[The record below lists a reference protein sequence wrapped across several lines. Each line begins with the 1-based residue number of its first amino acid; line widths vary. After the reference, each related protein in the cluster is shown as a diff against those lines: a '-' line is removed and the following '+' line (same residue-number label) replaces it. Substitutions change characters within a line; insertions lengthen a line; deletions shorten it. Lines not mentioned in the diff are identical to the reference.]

1 MTPRQYIRYREEL
14 KANGYEYRKDCP
26 YEGRNLWIKYPKED
40 HYSMIKMNVYHGFNA
55 EGDEYYD
62 VVPTIE
68 MNRTDCD
75 CELRLV
81 INMKTNNI
89 MDIESMFE
97 KYVRMMDGD
106 TEFAEAK

>member
-1 MTPRQYIRYREEL
+1 
-14 KANGYEYRKDCP
+14 
-26 YEGRNLWIKYPKED
+26 
-40 HYSMIKMNVYHGFNA
+40 MIKMNVYHGFNA

-89 MDIESMFE
+89 LDIESMFE
-97 KYVRMMDGD
+97 KYINRLDG
-106 TEFAEAK
+106 EQL